1 MAGLSLVVDIFKLG
15 FITGR
20 SSYISENSAKGESML
35 TESYV
40 KATETVDDAGLKTV
54 GDCLKFYANELNQK
68 DAFVFASSDGNGEK
82 EIVSWKE
89 LYEKS
94 LTVAK
99 ALVKLG

>member
-1 MAGLSLVVDIFKLG
+1 M
-15 FITGR
+15 
-20 SSYISENSAKGESML
+20 
-35 TESYV
+35 
-40 KATETVDDAGLKTV
+40 DDAGLKTV